1 MRPWT
6 RCNMD
11 YETRSM
17 ARTMI
22 DRTMI
27 DLLSSHGRSII
38 YTAMYVLSHA
48 TKYSEYSGSLID
60 RL

>member
-17 ARTMI
+17 GG
-22 DRTMI
+22 TMI

-60 RL
+60 CL